1 MPFCPF
7 CQNEVIENVKY
18 CSRCGQQLNLIEND
32 ALTKQKRRGLFNHT
46 KYSLSFIKNNPII
59 LIPEFIT
66 VVVSWGIFRLLG
78 ESFLWFNFDDLFRDY
93 LGINTSP
100 FISVSYTNDISTLFW
115 ILPIVMMLV
124 LITVTGIS
132 GLFTFL
138 TFHMA
143 WERTQGNN
151 INFRDSVS
159 YVKSRFGKFFLA
171 SIVASAL
178 ALTIILLPAVLFMY
192 TIMVVDY
199 SGIRDGL
206 SKGFKLSVDNIG
218 TSVGL
223 VFFYVIAIWLV
234 GLVPIIGTFLRFLPT
249 VVFELATLDLYL
261 NSKHRL
267 PISK

>member
-1 MPFCPF
+1 MSFCPF
-7 CQNEVIENVKY
+7 CQNEVNENGKY
-18 CSRCGQQLNLIEND
+18 CSRCGQQLNLNEND
-32 ALTKQKRRGLFNHT
+32 RSVEQKRRGLLNHT

-59 LIPEFIT
+59 LIPEFT
-66 VVVSWGIFRLLG
+66 MGVVSWGIFRLLS
-78 ESFLWFNFDDLFRDY
+78 ESFIWFNLDDLFRDY

-115 ILPIVMMLV
+115 ILPIVMMVV
-124 LITVTGIS
+124 LFVVTGVS

-143 WERTQGNN
+143 WERTQDNK
-151 INFRDSVS
+151 IDFRDSVS
-159 YVKSRFGKFFLA
+159 YVKSRFGKYFLA

-178 ALTIILLPAVLFMY
+178 ALTLILLPAVLFMY
-192 TIMVVDY
+192 AIMVVDC

-223 VFFYVIAIWLV
+223 VFFYFIAIWLV
-234 GLVPIIGTFLRFLPT
+234 SLVPVIGTFLGFLPA
-249 VVFELATLDLYL
+249 VVFELAALDLYL
-261 NSKHRL
+261 NSQLRL
-267 PISK
+267 PISQ